1 MSIRIQVCRALCGAA
16 LLAIASASGALAKD
30 SGSFTV
36 GCLTQDTVLRTSEG
50 LASGVAAANVP
61 RRASHFSTIAR

>member
-1 MSIRIQVCRALCGAA
+1 VSIRIQICRALSGAA
-16 LLAIASASGALAKD
+16 LLVIGSGSGALAKD